1 MTAGAQHESEPAVP
15 GDQDDNGDAN
25 QDAIQ
30 DANQD
35 ANQDEDEHEAQR
47 EAAAAALRGL
57 LHAFVGH
64 EIADRELA
72 DVTESAER
80 LTAAF
85 DAGAHRDRMTLMRA
99 AQARTGETDLLA
111 TRRAGFEDRAVAG
124 RANPASVPFT
134 TWREGDTMLADITLG
149 PAFEGAPGRAHGGI
163 VAAVFDDFTG
173 LVIGMLHQ
181 PAFTGEL
188 TVRFV
193 RPVPVRTPLRF
204 RTWLERRDGRKL
216 YIEADAH
223 DGDVL
228 VATCKATYIAVDP
241 SVFERAPDPR

>member
-1 MTAGAQHESEPAVP
+1 MTAGAQPESDPDRAGTGSSDGH
-15 GDQDDNGDAN
+15 GDH
-25 QDAIQ
+25 
-30 DANQD
+30 
-35 ANQDEDEHEAQR
+35 DEYELRR
-47 EAAAAALRGL
+47 EAAAAALREL

-64 EIADRELA
+64 EIAEDDLT
-72 DVTESAER
+72 DLTESAQR
-80 LTAAF
+80 LAAAF
-85 DAGAHRDRMTLMRA
+85 EAGAHRDRMTLMRA

-124 RANPASVPFT
+124 RANPAGVPFE
-134 TWREGDTMLADITLG
+134 TWREGDTMLADISLG
-149 PAFEGAPGRAHGGI
+149 AAFEGAPGRAHGGI

-223 DGDVL
+223 DGEVL